1 MTATVVGAIEL
12 TRLILANRTEI
23 VAAEGDVVGLAAG
36 SPHRGIVIDGS
47 SEIAQ
52 VGLVGYL
59 VSGIIDCADGIEDL
73 VAEFGANLFFISQPK
88 GIIVFRLNIILNS
101 SNSRYFTAFFSIPPN
116 GHSRCRPA
124 GNRD

>member
-59 VSGIIDCADGIEDL
+59 VSGIIDCADGIEEL

-101 SNSRYFTAFFSIPPN
+101 SNSR
-116 GHSRCRPA
+116 
-124 GNRD
+124 